1 MFSQGQLTFGII
13 FAIVF
18 SGVIIYAYRKD
29 FNLHQNY
36 YKVSSWILL
45 VFIGFIAGIA
55 AIKFL
60 LGY

>member
-1 MFSQGQLTFGII
+1 MFSQGQLIFGIL

-18 SGVIIYAYRKD
+18 AVIIFRSYRKD
-29 FNLHQNY
+29 AALDKKY
-36 YKVSSWILL
+36 YKGSLWILL
-45 VFIGFIAGIA
+45 IFISFILGIA

>member
-1 MFSQGQLTFGII
+1 MFSRGQLIFGIL

-18 SGVIIYAYRKD
+18 AVIIIMSYRKD
-29 FNLHQNY
+29 AALNKKY
-36 YKVSSWILL
+36 YKGSLWILL
-45 VFIGFIAGIA
+45 IFISFILGIA

>member
-1 MFSQGQLTFGII
+1 MFSRGQLIFGII

-18 SGVIIYAYRKD
+18 FVIIIVSYKKD
-29 FNLHQNY
+29 AVLHKKY
-36 YKVSSWILL
+36 YNGVFWILL
-45 VFIGFIAGIA
+45 TFIAFVAGIA

>member
-1 MFSQGQLTFGII
+1 MFSRGQLIFGIL

-18 SGVIIYAYRKD
+18 VVIIFMSYRKD
-29 FNLHQNY
+29 AALNKKYHKGSL
-36 YKVSSWILL
+36 WILL
-45 VFIGFIAGIA
+45 IFISFILGIA

>member
-1 MFSQGQLTFGII
+1 MFSRGQLIFGIL

-18 SGVIIYAYRKD
+18 AVIIFRAYRKD
-29 FNLHQNY
+29 AALNKKY
-36 YKVSSWILL
+36 YKGSIWVLL
-45 VFIGFIAGIA
+45 IFIGFILGIA

>member
-1 MFSQGQLTFGII
+1 MFSRGQLIFGIL

-18 SGVIIYAYRKD
+18 AVIIFRAYRKD
-29 FNLHQNY
+29 AALNKKY
-36 YKVSSWILL
+36 YRGSIWVLL
-45 VFIGFIAGIA
+45 IFIGFILGIA

>member
-1 MFSQGQLTFGII
+1 MFSRGQLIFGIL

-18 SGVIIYAYRKD
+18 IIIIILAYKKDKELHQKYYSGV
-29 FNLHQNY
+29 L
-36 YKVSSWILL
+36 WILMT
-45 VFIGFIAGIA
+45 FIAFIAGIA

>member
-1 MFSQGQLTFGII
+1 MFSRGQLTFGII

-18 SGVIIYAYRKD
+18 IGIIIYAYRKD
-29 FNLHQNY
+29 FNLHQKH
-36 YKVSSWILL
+36 YKGSLWVLL
-45 VFIGFIAGIA
+45 VFVGFIAGIA

>member
-1 MFSQGQLTFGII
+1 MFSRGQLIFGIL

-18 SGVIIYAYRKD
+18 VVIIFMSYRKD
-29 FNLHQNY
+29 AALNKKY
-36 YKVSSWILL
+36 YKGSLWILL
-45 VFIGFIAGIA
+45 IFISFILGIA

>member
-1 MFSQGQLTFGII
+1 MFSRGQLTFGII

-18 SGVIIYAYRKD
+18 LGIIIYAYRKD
-29 FNLHQNY
+29 FNLHQKY
-36 YKVSSWILL
+36 YKGSFWVLL
-45 VFIGFIAGIA
+45 VFVGFIAGIA

>member
-1 MFSQGQLTFGII
+1 MFSQGQLLFGIV

-18 SGVIIYAYRKD
+18 AIVILITYKKD
-29 FNLHQNY
+29 AAQNKKY
-36 YKVSSWILL
+36 YKGSLWILIL
-45 VFIGFIAGIA
+45 FIAFILGIA

>member
-1 MFSQGQLTFGII
+1 MFSQGQLIFGIL

-18 SGVIIYAYRKD
+18 VMIIFISYRKD
-29 FNLHQNY
+29 VALNKKY
-36 YKVSSWILL
+36 YKGSLWILL
-45 VFIGFIAGIA
+45 IFISFILGIA

>member
-1 MFSQGQLTFGII
+1 MFSRGQLIFGIL

-18 SGVIIYAYRKD
+18 AVIVFMSYKKD
-29 FNLHQNY
+29 AALNKKY
-36 YKVSSWILL
+36 YKGSLWILL
-45 VFIGFIAGIA
+45 IFIGFILGIA

>member
-1 MFSQGQLTFGII
+1 MFSQGQLLFGIV

-18 SGVIIYAYRKD
+18 AIVIFITYKKD
-29 FNLHQNY
+29 AAQNQKY
-36 YKVSSWILL
+36 HKGSLWILTHFL
-45 VFIGFIAGIA
+45 AFILGIA

>member
-1 MFSQGQLTFGII
+1 MFSQGQLTFGIL

-18 SGVIIYAYRKD
+18 IGVIVYAYRKD

-36 YKVSSWILL
+36 YKGSLWILL
-45 VFIGFIAGIA
+45 AFVGFIGGIA
-55 AIKFL
+55 AIKFI

>member
-1 MFSQGQLTFGII
+1 MFSRGQLIFGSI

-18 SGVIIYAYRKD
+18 FVIIIVAYKKD
-29 FNLHQNY
+29 AVLHKKY
-36 YKVSSWILL
+36 YNGVFWILL
-45 VFIGFIAGIA
+45 TFISFIAGIA